1 MVDFVT
7 IGPSNLEK
15 SWSCPV
21 CLDTD
26 KADVVAHPGEG
37 EKHPLHRA
45 CFERAL
51 KQNNTCPICREPLAE
66 RDIEKIDP
74 DDHSC
79 VRISEKYSR
88 RNEGRDLLVAALVVN
103 ELVNNRR
110 NFYYDPFYVDPFFGF
125 GSFSLHP
132 FYHPRIVVFL

>member
-7 IGPSNLEK
+7 INPSTLEK

-26 KADVVAHPGEG
+26 KSDVVAHPGDG
-37 EKHPLHRA
+37 EKHPLHLA

-51 KQNNTCPICREPLAE
+51 KNSNLCPICREPLAD

-88 RNEGRDLLVAALVVN
+88 RNEGRDLLVAALAAN
-103 ELVNNRR
+103 QLFNNQR
-110 NFYYDPFYVDPFFGF
+110 NFYYVPFYRDPFFGF
-125 GSFSLHP
+125 DPFLLHP
-132 FYHPRIVVFL
+132 FYNRQIVVFL